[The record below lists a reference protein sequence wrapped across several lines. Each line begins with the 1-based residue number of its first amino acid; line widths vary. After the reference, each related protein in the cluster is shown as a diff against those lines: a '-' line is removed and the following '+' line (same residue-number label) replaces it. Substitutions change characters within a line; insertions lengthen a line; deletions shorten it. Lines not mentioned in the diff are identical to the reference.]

1 MKQVLERKSYSH
13 IGQLQV
19 FSLVH
24 WVQYSKK
31 AMMGCISTQIY
42 KFSKVVNFCESQV
55 LAQNNETQGAEAF
68 CPFHQFTASAR
79 QMCSSKPLRL
89 QQVTCQTLGGITSVP
104 MWMAVILFHI
114 IWRNLCR
121 LVKVNKTVSSSSA
134 VPDTQCRV
142 QICSLS
148 IFLKGIQNGAV
159 KIKVPHL
166 LKAGVK
172 FV

>member
-89 QQVTCQTLGGITSVP
+89 QQVTCQTLGGITSLP

-121 LVKVNKTVSSSSA
+121 LVKVNKTVSRFQLYLTHSA
-134 VPDTQCRV
+134 ESRFVVCQYFWRGYRMV
-142 QICSLS
+142 QWKLR
-148 IFLKGIQNGAV
+148 F
-159 KIKVPHL
+159 PTY
-166 LKAGVK
+166 
-172 FV
+172 